1 MRLRPVPPTLVTWLL
16 ISKILLIAAG
26 ALSSCA
32 RPATPAKSA
41 VSGAGGASATAAAP
55 APPPLSL
62 IPADVA
68 RTGLVATFLIPAPE
82 RSLASGVALVK
93 QAAPLPLDAAGV
105 RDMLLAQAGLPAE
118 VATHLDLTAP
128 VAGAAVAA
136 GPGRSPLTA
145 FSVAG
150 RSAGDVTAMLAVLGR
165 TVSRRGAAVQIENAG
180 GDRGWFLVQGNI
192 VVFADSEEALVRAGS
207 LAVEARRGAKDD
219 VSITLYPEM
228 VARAAGTDFKT
239 ALSRL
244 VGELEE
250 RAAASGN
257 KLGPEGTR
265 QLRDLAEYLGGTVTA
280 ELALHL
286 DAARGASFL
295 VRFQPKPGS
304 KLETLSRMTR
314 TVPLDPALLGEAAGG
329 KDEAGFA
336 LTSGYGAATSDLLLR
351 QRAKLPTDGGK
362 PAIAAGRLLDALV
375 EGLTGDLSMVG
386 RAQPGLSAELIYP
399 VRDAAKATQIQ
410 AALAATDKAALVVL
424 LRAAL
429 QGERVTPKVIRARHE
444 SFGKVRALHA
454 TVQLTVA
461 NDVQAAMRKLIGP
474 TGLDVFTAVVDGE
487 RLAVTV
493 GPGAKARMAAIVAG
507 KKGTASAALTNAL
520 AASAGRS
527 LFYFLDL
534 RQVVSLAL
542 AVGGDARLRALAV
555 AMRTPMPLLGG
566 ARGDAQGQA
575 FTLDLTIPP
584 SCFSAMGSLIQA
596 AMLMRN

>member
-1 MRLRPVPPTLVTWLL
+1 MRPRPLP
-16 ISKILLIAAG
+16 ISFVICKVLLIAAG

-32 RPATPAKSA
+32 HPATPAKSA
-41 VSGAGGASATAAAP
+41 ATGAGAASAVPAA

-82 RSLASGVALVK
+82 RSLASGVALIK

-150 RSAGDVTAMLAVLGR
+150 RSAGEVTALLAALGR
-165 TVSRRGAAVQIENAG
+165 TVSRRGAAVQIENAA

-192 VVFADSEEALVRAGS
+192 IVFADSEEALVRAGS
-207 LAVEARRGAKDD
+207 LAVEARRGTKDD
-219 VSITLYPEM
+219 MSVMLYPEM

-244 VGELEE
+244 LGELEE
-250 RAAASGN
+250 RAAANGS
-257 KLGPEGTR
+257 KVGPEGTR

-304 KLETLSRMTR
+304 KLEGLSRQTR
-314 TVPLDPALLGEAAGG
+314 TVALDPALLGEAAGG
-329 KDEAGFA
+329 KDEVGFA
-336 LTSGYGAATSDLLLR
+336 MTSGYGAATSDLLLR

-362 PAIAAGRLLDALV
+362 GTVVAGRLLDALV
-375 EGLTGDLSMVG
+375 EGLTGDVSMVG
-386 RAQPGLSAELIYP
+386 RAQPSLSAEVIYP
-399 VRDAAKATQIQ
+399 VRDAAKSAQIQ
-410 AALAATDKAALVVL
+410 SALAATDKAALVVL

-429 QGERVTPKVIRARHE
+429 QGERLAAKVIRTRHE
-444 SFGKVRALHA
+444 SFGRVRALHA
-454 TVQLTVA
+454 TVQVVVA
-461 NDVQAAMRKLIGP
+461 NDLRVAVQKLIGP
-474 TGLDVFTAVVDGE
+474 AGFEVFAAVVDGD
-487 RLAVTV
+487 RLAVTT
-493 GPGAKARMAAIVAG
+493 GPGAKARMAAIAAG
-507 KKGTASAALTNAL
+507 KKSPGSPALTDAL

-527 LFYFLDL
+527 FFYFLDL

-542 AVGGDARLRALAV
+542 AVGGDARLRALGA

-596 AMLMRN
+596 GMLMRN